1 MNTYT
6 EDKKQK
12 VLILTVALDS
22 SKYDYYIPLALK
34 KEVQKFEWELDE
46 YVTPIATTLYTDG
59 LEVSLNNVTP
69 FMTEDNGKFYVGF
82 RSNDHAK
89 DFTIKIQEFN
99 NKDKALKELQR
110 LGEIALE
117 QPQGVR
123 RKSGKELFEERRAKG
138 LKIFIKGDDKE

>member
-1 MNTYT
+1 MNTYK
-6 EDKKQK
+6 ENKKEN
-12 VLILTVALDS
+12 VLILTVTLDS
-22 SKYDYYIPLALK
+22 NKYDYYVPLALK

-99 NKDKALKELQR
+99 NKNKALKELQR

-123 RKSGKELFEERRAKG
+123 RKSGSELRKERMSNTMRNL
-138 LKIFIKGDDKE
+138 